1 MGRLMYNLK
10 RVEYYYGVKDFYATG
25 TVFQA
30 PADGGVESL
39 YIAGA

>member
-1 MGRLMYNLK
+1 MYNLK
-10 RVEYYYGVKDFYATG
+10 RIERYYGVKDFYATG

-39 YIAGA
+39 YTAGA